1 MTIGT
6 IALLIGLFVMPVVL
20 LGLGH
25 RLRRRSPMQR
35 RIFWGALVG
44 YLVAALAAMWVGMVP
59 AAEWSSTDTARGL
72 LGFWGLLLGPIIG
85 AAAAAI
91 ASTRRT
97 DR

>member
-72 LGFWGLLLGPIIG
+72 LGFCGLLLGPIIG